1 MRDARRVTGLKV
13 KRTIM
18 TKIEAN
24 SEFRIPNSERVF
36 TLTGYRRQDFSVCLG
51 CKICASMCTVN
62 DLGISMNPQELLQDL
77 FLGKEIAPDH
87 TLVRFCTGC
96 YRCTHSCPWNIR
108 IPEVV
113 RALREVLAVG
123 SPFEKA
129 FKGSMDIWGRV
140 YEPYVLLKAIP
151 FLLTQGYMKH
161 MTRWIEYMG
170 IHLPHKVK
178 VEKG

>member
-1 MRDARRVTGLKV
+1 MSNET
-13 KRTIM
+13 
-18 TKIEAN
+18 N
-24 SEFRIPNSERVF
+24 SEKTLR
-36 TLTGYRRQDFSVCLG
+36 LTGYRREDFSVCLG

-62 DLGISMNPQELLQDL
+62 DLGISMNPQELLQNL
-77 FLGKEIAPDH
+77 FLGKEVTPDH
-87 TLVRFCTGC
+87 SLVRFCTGC

-129 FKGSMDIWGRV
+129 FKGSLNIWGRV
-140 YEPYVLLKAIP
+140 YEPYVLLKAVP
-151 FLLTQGYMKH
+151 FLLTQGYVKH

-178 VEKG
+178 VGKG

>member
-1 MRDARRVTGLKV
+1 
-13 KRTIM
+13 M

-178 VEKG
+178 VEKGQV